1 MGAGKKCSESRKSCR
16 EETPGGDDTKPVNP
30 LPPVAGPANLKP
42 RHPMRI
48 CVSAQNSSDPYGS
61 GRKIPLEVNLWLDR
75 GWTIIQSERQGVVLL
90 GKKELRK
97 RDRVLLWLGIFGLA
111 FFFVGIPIGGWAGL
125 LMLTLAWVDYSRN
138 TVSPTKFFPA
148 EGEKPRKIAR

>member
-1 MGAGKKCSESRKSCR
+1 
-16 EETPGGDDTKPVNP
+16 
-30 LPPVAGPANLKP
+30 
-42 RHPMRI
+42 MRI
-48 CVSAQNSSDPYGS
+48 CVSTQNSSDPYGS
-61 GRKIPLEVNLWLDR
+61 TRKIPLEVNLWLNR

-97 RDRVLLWLGIFGLA
+97 RDRVLLWLGCFGLA

-138 TVSPTKFFPA
+138 TVPPTKFFPA
-148 EGEKPRKIAR
+148 EGEKLRKIER